1 MKELIESV
9 RRKGSNKINEK
20 QNDTFNKKRKV
31 NLVNVEFAWNHFS
44 EVHKKFVSQKLK
56 YGGGL
61 RRKKLARN
69 SQLEEVLRVA
79 KNIYFPSGK
88 NKKGWIALMT
98 ADLLGSSEEALN
110 DLNCTIGDYL
120 EKQYLRTPKFYL
132 QTRVID
138 FGDGDE
144 DDFENWQ
151 YEKSSSSEFADTSLR
166 EDMNPT
172 TTSANVLQ
180 IMPSALD
187 TEKKVLIQD
196 NTKFTKSETGRNLA
210 LVETVSVS
218 NTLSNRE
225 QETLLQDNLALKS
238 TGEDT
243 DISSKNMTSNSS
255 RKAEAFQEN
264 LNSRRQL
271 IKDQDMQYA
280 HSLETDQKKKII
292 EEQEK
297 SKIIQLKARQLS
309 WKAALKREANI
320 EDDFVTVAVNHVTK
334 GRITRFFFSDEKV
347 FAIYLWIGSLS
358 PFPEY
363 FTLSL
368 IKPENI
374 LHPNESVET
383 VERNII
389 MMNITENEP
398 PDFFND
404 LLSVGSVE
412 DSSSACASL
421 NKASRTAVD
430 IILNCPICSERKS
443 AAEIEYHAANCA
455 ARKYIEIEDS
465 DNSDTDE
472 NDAIIV
478 EKEGTVQNIDE
489 TEITVILENKIREI
503 YNASEKKGL
512 SIKVRRNH
520 EFADFCERF
529 SKQWIRNNIGNLF
542 VVKYFG
548 ESGID
553 EGGLRR
559 EFFTGWCKTF
569 TDLYEKVEVKFP
581 ISK

>member
-1 MKELIESV
+1 MKELVESV
-9 RRKGSNKINEK
+9 RRNGSNKIKEK

-31 NLVNVEFAWNHFS
+31 NLVNVECAWYHFN
-44 EVHKKFVSQKLK
+44 EVRKKFGSQKLK

-210 LVETVSVS
+210 LVETVSVN

-280 HSLETDQKKKII
+280 HSLETDQEKNII

-297 SKIIQLKARQLS
+297 NKIIQLKARQL
-309 WKAALKREANI
+309 
-320 EDDFVTVAVNHVTK
+320 
-334 GRITRFFFSDEKV
+334 
-347 FAIYLWIGSLS
+347 
-358 PFPEY
+358 
-363 FTLSL
+363 
-368 IKPENI
+368 
-374 LHPNESVET
+374 
-383 VERNII
+383 
-389 MMNITENEP
+389 
-398 PDFFND
+398 
-404 LLSVGSVE
+404 
-412 DSSSACASL
+412 
-421 NKASRTAVD
+421 
-430 IILNCPICSERKS
+430 
-443 AAEIEYHAANCA
+443 
-455 ARKYIEIEDS
+455 
-465 DNSDTDE
+465 
-472 NDAIIV
+472 
-478 EKEGTVQNIDE
+478 
-489 TEITVILENKIREI
+489 
-503 YNASEKKGL
+503 
-512 SIKVRRNH
+512 
-520 EFADFCERF
+520 
-529 SKQWIRNNIGNLF
+529 
-542 VVKYFG
+542 
-548 ESGID
+548 
-553 EGGLRR
+553 
-559 EFFTGWCKTF
+559 
-569 TDLYEKVEVKFP
+569 
-581 ISK
+581 